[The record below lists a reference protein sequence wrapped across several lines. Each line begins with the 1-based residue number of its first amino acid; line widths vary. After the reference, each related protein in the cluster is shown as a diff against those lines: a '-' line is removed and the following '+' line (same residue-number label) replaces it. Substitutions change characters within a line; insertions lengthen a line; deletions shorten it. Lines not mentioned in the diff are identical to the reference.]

1 MTTFTPRVSIV
12 REITDANLPS
22 PASGRGNNRTVI
34 SNTMLGRRSK
44 RSGTTIVEVAFVL
57 PVFLVFVFGLVEYG
71 RLQMVN
77 NMLKTACRAAARMGS
92 TDGIDT
98 PAVKAR
104 VSQIMAAAIDTTKLT
119 VIVKNAG
126 VFDESGKPPAS
137 VSDVASLPDIEL
149 TEAEPRQ
156 LFLVRASVAYN
167 DIALAPFSIL
177 EGARMHG
184 QSFMRHE

>member
-1 MTTFTPRVSIV
+1 M
-12 REITDANLPS
+12 PS
-22 PASGRGNNRTVI
+22 
-34 SNTMLGRRSK
+34 RRSK
-44 RSGTTIVEVAFVL
+44 RLGTTMVEVAVVL

-77 NMLKTACRAAARMGS
+77 HMLKTACRAAARMGS

-98 PAVKAR
+98 ATVQAR
-104 VSQIMAAAIDTTKLT
+104 VSQIMASAIDSTKLT

-126 VFDESGKPPAS
+126 VFDESGNPPA
-137 VSDVASLPDIEL
+137 SDVASLPDIEL

-177 EGARMHG
+177 EGARLHG